1 MKKGIKPN
9 VKHLTRATGS
19 REPSTTNEPKRMA
32 KGERKKQSISGQRR
46 QREKAGEGAETGAG
60 VSYIPVSQSPQTK
73 AQAMAKTRGHK
84 SNPPGIHAANASAD
98 NKRR

>member
-46 QREKAGEGAETGAG
+46 RREKEGARAETGAG
-60 VSYIPVSQSPQTK
+60 VSNIHVSEISHGK
-73 AQAMAKTRGHK
+73 AQAMAKTR
-84 SNPPGIHAANASAD
+84 A
-98 NKRR
+98 